1 MPLPFWR
8 GIQML
13 SQNNLADPLR
23 NLCCSKKYNQEWG
36 SHLIFFHLFIDFF
49 FSTQAYILPDVLNF
63 LAANPICLQIFGIA
77 SRKMIKWSS
86 SPWSFN
92 FEIAWLALFPT
103 VLGQDYFFFFP
114 GMSFSSYSLFSPAE
128 LQICSMSINLYFSCV
143 RLHVLECSP
152 V

>member
-1 MPLPFWR
+1 MPLPLWR

-23 NLCCSKKYNQEWG
+23 NMCYSKKYYQEWG
-36 SHLIFFHLFIDFF
+36 SHLMFFHLFIFF
-49 FSTQAYILPDVLNF
+49 FLTQAYTLPGVLKF

-77 SRKMIKWSS
+77 SIKMIKWSS

-103 VLGQDYFFFFP
+103 VLGQDFFP
-114 GMSFSSYSLFSPAE
+114 GVSFSSYSLFSPAE
-128 LQICSMSINLYFSCV
+128 LQICSMSVNLYFSCV
-143 RLHVLECSP
+143 RLHVLEFSA